1 MKKGLL
7 IGIGGVAV
15 LIVAVVIFFISSID
29 SIIKQ
34 VVEEVGSKTTKTEV
48 SLSAASVSLSDGRA
62 ALRGLTVGNPAGFK
76 TDSAFSLGEISVTLD
91 AANTTD
97 KQIVIKEIA
106 INAPQVTYEIGSNG
120 SNIDAIQKN
129 VESATGG
136 SSGGSSAK
144 SGDEGPKLIIDNLY
158 VRSGKIRVSA
168 PLMGGK
174 TMDASLPTI
183 HLKDIGR
190 DKGGAS
196 PAEVAQQVIAKLT
209 SGVGNVIGGLDLSS
223 ITDVAGKAADMA
235 KGAAGEA
242 AKAVEGAAGGA
253 GDAAKGAA
261 DAASGAMKKMFGK

>member
-7 IGIGGVAV
+7 IGIGGVV
-15 LIVAVVIFFISSID
+15 VVIVAAVIFFISSID

-34 VVEEVGSKTTKTEV
+34 VVEEVGSDTTKTEV
-48 SLSAASVSLSDGRA
+48 SLNSASVSLSDGRA
-62 ALRGLTVGNPAGFK
+62 ALRGLSVGNPSGFK
-76 TDSAFSLGEISVTLD
+76 TDSAFTLGEISVTID

-106 INAPQVTYEIGSNG
+106 INAPQVTYELGSNG

-129 VESATGG
+129 VESAAGGGG
-136 SSGGSSAK
+136 SSSKSS
-144 SGDEGPKLIIDNLY
+144 SEGPKLIIDNLY
-158 VRSGKIRVSA
+158 VRNGKIRVSA

-174 TMDASLPTI
+174 TMDAALPTI

-190 DKGGAS
+190 DKGGAT
-196 PAEVAQQVIAKLT
+196 PAEVAKQVIAKLT

-223 ITDVAGKAADMA
+223 ITNVAGAAADMA

-242 AKAVEGAAGGA
+242 AKAAESAAGGA
-253 GDAAKGAA
+253 GDAVKGAT
-261 DAASGAMKKMFGK
+261 DAAGGAVKKLFGN